1 MQKVT
6 KRRILLFIAAI
17 LQDFYLHITAQSY
30 YMHEAAE
37 DSDGNPGK
45 VVHDL
50 AQEGL
55 YDKKRLEEEIY
66 PNLLSNKNMRL
77 FLSACP

>member
-37 DSDGNPGK
+37 DSDGNLGSGIVVLLIVIGIGTLITKLFGK
-45 VVHDL
+45 DS
-50 AQEGL
+50 
-55 YDKKRLEEEIY
+55 D
-66 PNLLSNKNMRL
+66 SD
-77 FLSACP
+77 